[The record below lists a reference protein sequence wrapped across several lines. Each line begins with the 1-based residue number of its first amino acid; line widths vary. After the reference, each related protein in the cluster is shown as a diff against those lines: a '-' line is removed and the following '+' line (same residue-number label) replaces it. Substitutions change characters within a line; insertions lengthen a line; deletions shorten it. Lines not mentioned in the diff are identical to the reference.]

1 MWGKR
6 DQVIFWITAY
16 LPLFLIMF
24 YRFID
29 SNNYFK
35 KTKLAIYLAQHVNK
49 LLFDVI
55 VFLLIITLSLL
66 LYRFVTN
73 WYFNSIEK
81 ELNDSVTGV
90 TYYIREFRKV
100 NVNDY
105 TFFLMTL
112 LLPLISLDHSSIMNL
127 LFTVLIIGI
136 VITIY
141 VTTNF
146 IAICPLFFTSGRYVF
161 RGTISEHTKAE
172 EERDPS
178 LRKSVVIITN
188 EKSPNLNHQFKGDRL
203 IDNIYYIV
211 KKTQY

>member
-16 LPLFLIMF
+16 LPLILIMI

-29 SNNYFK
+29 SNDYFK
-35 KTKLAIYLAQHVNK
+35 RTKLVIYLAQHINK
-49 LLFDVI
+49 LLFDII
-55 VFLLIITLSLL
+55 VFAFIIVISLF
-66 LYRFVTN
+66 LYRLVTN

-81 ELNDSVTGV
+81 ELNKGGIGV
-90 TYYIREFRKV
+90 TYYVREFRKV

-112 LLPLISLDHSSIMNL
+112 LLPLISLDHSSIINL
-127 LFTVLIIGI
+127 LVTVLIISI

-146 IAICPLFFTSGRYVF
+146 IIICPLFFTSGRYVY
-161 RGTISEHTKAE
+161 RGTISEHSKKE
-172 EERDPS
+172 EELDPS

-188 EKSPNLNHQFKGDRL
+188 EKSPNLNNQFKGDKL

-211 KKTQY
+211 KKQ